1 MQAADRSRA
10 MINRTWQLAWPLIL
24 SSVSV
29 PMLGIVDTAVMGHM
43 PDAAYLGAV
52 AVGALIFDFV
62 YWAFGFLRMGTT
74 GFTAQAFGAND
85 TEGLRLALARPL
97 LIGVAIGFA
106 IYALQW
112 PIGRAAFSLIDAGPE
127 VAPLSEAYYAVRI
140 WAAPVVLAN
149 YAVLGWIIGVQR
161 PKLALLTQLVANLL
175 NVALDLFFVLGLG
188 WGVEGVALG
197 SVLAQMGGLI
207 AGLIVV
213 RRVQGPILRGL
224 SWSAIVDRA
233 ALGRLWGVN
242 RDIFIRTLGLMTAF
256 GWFTAQGADQGKVL
270 LAANAVLFNL
280 QLVMSYAL
288 DGFAHAAEVLVGE
301 ALGRSQRDSDQPNT
315 IRQAIR
321 ATMTFSAIIALAF
334 ALIWAIFGG
343 LIIDGLTDLP
353 AIRAAARTYLPWAI
367 GMPLVSVWCFQL
379 DGVCI
384 GAMRTQAMRD
394 GMLVALVGFVGV
406 GFAAIRLWGNHGLWA
421 AFMLFFALRAVTLWP
436 TLRRLTRPAATP
448 V

>member
-1 MQAADRSRA
+1 
-10 MINRTWQLAWPLIL
+10 MIARTWQLAWPLIL

-29 PMLGIVDTAVMGHM
+29 PLLGVVDTAVMGHM

-74 GFTAQAFGAND
+74 GFTARALGAGD

-97 LIGVAIGFA
+97 LIGAGIGLLIMA
-106 IYALQW
+106 SQW
-112 PIGRAAFSLIDAGPE
+112 PIGAVAFALIDAGPD
-127 VAPLSEAYYAVRI
+127 VAPLSEAYFRVRI

-175 NVALDLFFVLGLG
+175 NVALDLVFVLGLG

-197 SVLAQMGGLI
+197 SVLAQVGGLV

-213 RRVQGPILRGL
+213 RRVHGPIFAGL
-224 SWSAIVDRA
+224 DWAALVDRG
-233 ALGRLWGVN
+233 ALGRLWSVN

-256 GWFTAQGADQGKVL
+256 GWFTAQGADQGKVV

-301 ALGRSQRDSDQPNT
+301 ALGRSEAGIDPPGA
-315 IRQAIR
+315 IRRSIR
-321 ATMTFSAIIALAF
+321 ATMTFSALIAVAF
-334 ALIWAIFGG
+334 AAAWAIFGG
-343 LIIDGLTDLP
+343 VVIDALTDLP

-379 DGVCI
+379 DGICI

-394 GMLVALVGFVGV
+394 GMLIALIGFVGV
-406 GFAAIRLWGNHGLWA
+406 GVGAIAIWGNHGLWA

-436 TLRRLTRPAATP
+436 TLRRLTTP
-448 V
+448 STTLSA

>member
-1 MQAADRSRA
+1 
-10 MINRTWQLAWPLIL
+10 MIARTWQLAWPLIL

-29 PMLGIVDTAVMGHM
+29 PLLGIVDTAVMGHM

-74 GFTAQAFGAND
+74 GFTAQAFGAD
-85 TEGLRLALARPL
+85 DAPALRLALARPMLIGLAIGL
-97 LIGVAIGFA
+97 LIYV
-106 IYALQW
+106 LQW
-112 PIGRAAFSLIDAGPE
+112 PIGAAAFALMDPGPE
-127 VAPLSEAYYAVRI
+127 VAPLTEAYFAVRI

-188 WGVEGVALG
+188 WGVQGVALG
-197 SVLAQMGGLI
+197 SVLAQLGGLI

-213 RRVQGPILRGL
+213 RRVQGPIFRGL
-224 SWSAIVDRA
+224 TWPAILDRA

-301 ALGRSQRDSDQPNT
+301 ALGRRDPGA
-315 IRQAIR
+315 IRRSIR
-321 ATMTFSAIIALAF
+321 ATMLSSAIIATAF
-334 ALIWAIFGG
+334 AIVWAVCGG
-343 LIIDGLTDLP
+343 LIIDALTDLAP
-353 AIRAAARTYLPWAI
+353 IRAAARAYLPWAI
-367 GMPLVSVWCFQL
+367 GLPLVSVWCFQL
-379 DGVCI
+379 DGICI

-394 GMLVALVGFVGV
+394 GMLLSLAAFVGV
-406 GFAAIRLWGNHGLWA
+406 GYGAIHLWGNHGLWA
-421 AFMLFFALRAVTLWP
+421 AFTLFFALRAATLWP
-436 TLRRLTRPAATP
+436 TAARLMRPQPRPGATS
-448 V
+448 

>member
-1 MQAADRSRA
+1 
-10 MINRTWQLAWPLIL
+10 MIARTWQLAWPLIL

-85 TEGLRLALARPL
+85 ATGLRLALARPL
-97 LIGVAIGFA
+97 LIGVAIGLM

-112 PIGRAAFSLIDAGPE
+112 PIGLAAFALIDAGPE
-127 VAPLSEAYYAVRI
+127 VAPLSQAYYAVRI

-197 SVLAQMGGLI
+197 SVLAQLGGLI

-224 SWSAIVDRA
+224 RWPALVDRT
-233 ALGRLWGVN
+233 ALGRLWSVN

-301 ALGRSQRDSDQPNT
+301 ALGRKDPRAIQRSV
-315 IRQAIR
+315 R
-321 ATMTFSAIIALAF
+321 ATMTFSAIIAVAF

-343 LIIDGLTDLP
+343 LIIDALTDLP

-367 GMPLVSVWCFQL
+367 GMPLISVWCFQL

-394 GMLVALVGFVGV
+394 GMLVALVGFVGI
-406 GFAAIRLWGNHGLWA
+406 GFGAIHLWGNHGLWA
-421 AFMLFFALRAVTLWP
+421 AFMVFFALRALTLWP
-436 TLRRLTRPAATP
+436 TLRRLTRPVATSADLI
-448 V
+448 